1 MLITWQKWALGLT
14 GVVLLI
20 SGGTAVSYKVRG
32 LRNSNPGNLRLTS
45 IQWEGKVPNEENTD
59 GEFEQFYNAED
70 GIRAMARNLLTYYG
84 RGLDTI
90 EKIISTYAP
99 DNENNTG
106 AYIRSVEKFT
116 GIDAKRVYP
125 VDQIRS
131 LVKAII
137 THENGLN
144 PYRDETITRAVQR
157 AGWNA

>member
-1 MLITWQKWALGLT
+1 MKNWQKWALGLT
-14 GVVLLI
+14 GVALLI
-20 SGGTAVSYKVRG
+20 GGGTAVSYKVRG

-59 GEFEQFYNAED
+59 GEFEQFYLAED

-90 EKIISTYAP
+90 EKIITRYAP
-99 DNENNTG
+99 SNENNTG

-116 GIDAKRVYP
+116 GVDAKRVYP

-144 PYRDETITRAVQR
+144 PYRDETIARAVER
-157 AGWNA
+157 AGWDA

>member
-1 MLITWQKWALGLT
+1 MKTLAFLVGGGALLFGLYFWSN
-14 GVVLLI
+14 L
-20 SGGTAVSYKVRG
+20 VSYTVRG

-45 IQWEGKVPNEENTD
+45 IPWEGKVPNDENTD

-90 EKIISTYAP
+90 QKIITRYAP
-99 DNENNTG
+99 SNENNTG

-125 VDQIRS
+125 PSEINA

-144 PYRDETITRAVQR
+144 PYRDETIKRAVQR